1 MQFKAE
7 RIENPNIA
15 KYRNEELDLAYKFA
29 KRAYDEFGTLVK
41 AIVIFGSVA
50 RDTPLKKEPSK
61 KGDIDILVIID
72 DLTIDLTRD
81 VVETYRV
88 IVEKIIAETST
99 RLHITSLK
107 LTSFWEYVRIG
118 DPVGINILR
127 DGFALLD
134 TGFFDPLQALLR
146 KGRIRPTPESVWTYF
161 SRAPRTLHNS
171 KWHILQATLDLYWA
185 VIDSAHAAL
194 MKVGEIPPSP
204 DHVADMLEE
213 RLVKPKLIEK
223 RYTEIMK
230 KFYDIQK
237 KIMYRET
244 KEISSKDFEEYY
256 REASSFVARMEE
268 FINK

>member
-1 MQFKAE
+1 M
-7 RIENPNIA
+7 
-15 KYRNEELDLAYKFA
+15 
-29 KRAYDEFGTLVK
+29 
-41 AIVIFGSVA
+41 
-50 RDTPLKKEPSK
+50 
-61 KGDIDILVIID
+61 
-72 DLTIDLTRD
+72 
-81 VVETYRV
+81 
-88 IVEKIIAETST
+88 
-99 RLHITSLK
+99 
-107 LTSFWEYVRIG
+107 RIG

-230 KFYDIQK
+230 KFYEIQK